1 MRIAPV
7 TTPVRR
13 FARLAAYRFFGGPI
27 QLVYKRQDCAREDR
41 TLPRGVIPI
50 RCPVFVVA
58 VPGVGPFVPSNAS
71 FFDVVIG
78 FDDY

>member
-7 TTPVRR
+7 TTPARR
-13 FARLAAYRFFGGPI
+13 LARLAAYRFFGGPI
-27 QLVYKRQDCAREDR
+27 QSVYKRRDCARGDR
-41 TLPRGVIPI
+41 ILLRGVVPF
-50 RCPVFVVA
+50 RCPVYVVA
-58 VPGVGPFVPSNAS
+58 VPGVGPFVPLNAS